1 MKRLIRDQKGSFI
14 LESSLVFPSI
24 FVAILILL
32 FFCLYLYQNAALGQ
46 VAAVAAERSAYSW
59 DNSYRKPL
67 TGAYETGKYDSLYWR
82 LKDDG
87 MLQAIFGW
95 SSDLPTSELS
105 LPFEQMEDIGDS
117 LPLKKL
123 ATTGTEIPAAIHGRM
138 QYENKLLLRKVRVG
152 LDRLIPLVPLERVI
166 GDVTQSGQAVSYVVE
181 PVEWIRTVDLAR
193 YYGAKFKGGGGEKMD
208 QKEAGKALTLFGK
221 QGERP

>member
-14 LESSLVFPSI
+14 LESSLIFPSI

-46 VAAVAAERSAYSW
+46 AAAIAAERSAYSW

-87 MLQAIFGW
+87 VLQSIFGW
-95 SSDLPTSELS
+95 SSDLPTSDLS
-105 LPFEQMEDIGDS
+105 LPSEPIGDGSGS
-117 LPLKKL
+117 LSLKKL
-123 ATTGTEIPAAIHGRM
+123 ATTGATIPTAVHGRM
-138 QYENKLLLRKVRVG
+138 QYENKLLLRKVKVS
-152 LDRLIPLVPLERVI
+152 LDRLIPLVPLERVV
-166 GDVTQSGQAVSYVVE
+166 GDVTQSGRAVSYVVE
-181 PVEWIRTVDLAR
+181 PAEWIRTVDLAR
-193 YYGAKFKGGGGEKMD
+193 YYGAKFKGSGADKMD
-208 QKEAGKALTLFGK
+208 QKEAGKALMLFGK
-221 QGERP
+221 QGEQP

>member
-1 MKRLIRDQKGSFI
+1 M
-14 LESSLVFPSI
+14 
-24 FVAILILL
+24 
-32 FFCLYLYQNAALGQ
+32 LYE
-46 VAAVAAERSAYSW
+46 VI
-59 DNSYRKPL
+59 
-67 TGAYETGKYDSLYWR
+67 T
-82 LKDDG
+82 
-87 MLQAIFGW
+87 
-95 SSDLPTSELS
+95 
-105 LPFEQMEDIGDS
+105 
-117 LPLKKL
+117 
-123 ATTGTEIPAAIHGRM
+123 
-138 QYENKLLLRKVRVG
+138 RKVRVG

>member
-67 TGAYETGKYDSLYWR
+67 TGAYETR
-82 LKDDG
+82 
-87 MLQAIFGW
+87 I
-95 SSDLPTSELS
+95 TSYNVCY
-105 LPFEQMEDIGDS
+105 
-117 LPLKKL
+117 
-123 ATTGTEIPAAIHGRM
+123 T
-138 QYENKLLLRKVRVG
+138 KLLRYRRDELMRG
-152 LDRLIPLVPLERVI
+152 GFESMNGLER
-166 GDVTQSGQAVSYVVE
+166 SGA
-181 PVEWIRTVDLAR
+181 A
-193 YYGAKFKGGGGEKMD
+193 
-208 QKEAGKALTLFGK
+208 
-221 QGERP
+221 QGVA